1 MSKLLKHSHFQFI
14 LLTIALIVYISF
26 CFIFLFILP
35 NHYFVS
41 DFNIRIS
48 SLVVETIVFISL
60 LYSLLSK
67 KINLSVFWVCIIIAI
82 GCFLIGNIIFT
93 FQVLNV
99 ELPIQNFIISDVFLL
114 FFLFFFLFAFFY
126 KIMMEC
132 NKWEK
137 AYLLCDLCIVV
148 TSIFTLEWYLYNK
161 PSVNILFLSIGDV
174 FLTFIFPIIDLLLL
188 LLGVS
193 LVFRPAIF
201 NAKSKL
207 YIFIFVLTGLAI
219 TDYLYF
225 YLQDDLS
232 NRSVILL
239 RCLYRVF
246 LLFIAMAATI
256 PKNASSK
263 RNYFIMNPTFGKK
276 FLVIFPY
283 LAVVILIGFTL
294 REQTSSSTLITGNCV
309 AFVFVLIRHTIV
321 RMQNKDLTETL
332 KVFNNQLEQKVSQR
346 TADLINKSNDLVK
359 NQEKFKSLYEYHPD
373 PILTIDSNSM
383 VLNINQAG
391 SMLLGKNGDE
401 LIGKECFSI
410 FLDEER
416 SELQAALQEGKRCRS
431 ASLQLRVKNNN
442 EKDIHFWYVT
452 IVPIMI
458 EGQTFGSYVM
468 VKDITKMKQQQT
480 EIHYLAFYDTVT
492 EIGNRIF
499 FQKELEKY
507 IEHANKTQSEFG
519 ILYIDLNRFKTI
531 NDTLGHPVG
540 DSVLKEV
547 AKRFRAC
554 LSPDIPLARIGGDE
568 FAIIIHNQT
577 EQQLLDLCE
586 TLFRITEEPFVVNQH
601 SFYLSLSIGI
611 AVYPFGGINTTTLLQ
626 HADIAMYSAKE
637 KGNNAVCMYDETL
650 SQKITRR
657 LRLEQDLQ
665 NALENNELFLVYQ
678 PQIDSKAGKVIGAEA
693 LIRWQHPELGL
704 ISPFEFIPIA
714 EETSQIISIGKWT
727 LQKACRQLKEWHS
740 AGYSNLKMGINLS
753 AIEFEQKDFVQTIIS
768 TIEEI
773 GVPASSIDL
782 ELTERIAIVDEKET
796 LSKLKVLKSYGIHL
810 SIDDF
815 GTGYS
820 SLAYLPLYPI
830 DTLKIPREFVNR
842 IGTSTDGDEII
853 QTIISL
859 AHTLNMKVIAEG
871 VETKEQLT
879 VLQKNACYLI
889 QGYYYS
895 KPLNGDEFI
904 NFLSTIQYK

>member
-1 MSKLLKHSHFQFI
+1 MLKHSHFQFI